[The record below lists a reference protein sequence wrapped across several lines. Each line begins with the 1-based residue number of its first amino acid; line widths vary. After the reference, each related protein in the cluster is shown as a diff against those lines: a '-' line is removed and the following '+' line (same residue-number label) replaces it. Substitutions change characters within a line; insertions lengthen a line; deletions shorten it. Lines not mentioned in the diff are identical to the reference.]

1 MATKKP
7 AKAVTI
13 PEDFEDLEEL
23 APVEDTPTLVVE
35 EPTTPQSHT
44 YRVAEGD
51 TWASIS
57 DNLRPAG
64 TTKHLYAEFLQT
76 LNGGTPTP
84 GRTINL

>member
-7 AKAVTI
+7 AKAVVI
-13 PEDFEDLEEL
+13 PEDYEDLEEL
-23 APVEDTPTLVVE
+23 APVTLVVE

-44 YRVAEGD
+44 YLVTEGD

-64 TTKHLYAEFLQT
+64 TTKHLYAEYLQT

>member
-7 AKAVTI
+7 AKAVVI
-13 PEDFEDLEEL
+13 PEDYEDLEEL
-23 APVEDTPTLVVE
+23 APAVEETPAPKADPTPT
-35 EPTTPQSHT
+35 THT
-44 YRVAEGD
+44 IQAGE

-57 DNLRPAG
+57 DQLRPAG
-64 TTKHLYAEFLQT
+64 TTKHLYAEYLQT